1 MPNPRF
7 IQRNLSDIL
16 PIPTAHN
23 IGLKSVLLGNAE
35 TISNITQIA
44 ITELHQGEEVESH
57 VHQTMDE
64 HYLFISGEGVMRVD
78 AEIVTCKKGV
88 FLLIP
93 AMSVHSI
100 RAITDMK
107 FLTIGVA
114 L

>member
-7 IQRNLSDIL
+7 IKRNLSEIF
-16 PIPTAHN
+16 PTPTAHN
-23 IGLKSVLLGNAE
+23 IGLKSVLLSNVE

-44 ITELHQGEEVESH
+44 ITELRRGEEVEPH
-57 VHQTMDE
+57 EHLTMDE
-64 HYLFISGEGVMRVD
+64 HYLFISGEGVMYVD
-78 AEIVTCKKGV
+78 NEEIECKKGV

-93 AMSVHSI
+93 ATSVHSI